1 MKRKLMLLSTLIL
14 VSILVAGG
22 TMAWFTDNKSIV
34 IKLQVKTS
42 ADNGDTSQAVD
53 SLEEPTV
60 EVEVIESG
68 KKKITS
74 IEVNQAYEKNIS
86 VKSLGSEDAYIRVR
100 LIPQWSNANLSV
112 SNIVLDLADNPD
124 WENRMA
130 KDGYYYYKSSL
141 AKDETINPLK
151 ISIRFEKLEPEY
163 ADETFTLKL
172 AAEGIQGSGETWEEA
187 WDLD

>member
-68 KKKITS
+68 EKKITS
-74 IEVNQAYEKNIS
+74 IEVNQA
-86 VKSLGSEDAYIRVR
+86 
-100 LIPQWSNANLSV
+100 
-112 SNIVLDLADNPD
+112 
-124 WENRMA
+124 
-130 KDGYYYYKSSL
+130 
-141 AKDETINPLK
+141 
-151 ISIRFEKLEPEY
+151 
-163 ADETFTLKL
+163 
-172 AAEGIQGSGETWEEA
+172 
-187 WDLD
+187 